1 MPLGDEAP
9 INIDSSIVSNDK
21 LNCTSNCDLKFKY
34 NSSSCVITKQDK
46 YYEIK
51 YDRTNQFPVSFNNNE
66 YKPDYIRIYQPS
78 LHTYDGNKAAAEM
91 LIYHTN
97 NNGETL
103 IICIPIEV
111 GTGGKQSSEITNQI
125 LQNLPKSETEST
137 RPSEITNFNLGDLI
151 PKSGFYTYVASDL
164 FSKKGVVTYVVYHK
178 KNAITV
184 SRDSITS
191 VKDTKRPSAIKK
203 ISVKM
208 ATTNTVY
215 LYNKNGANNSGT
227 DEYYLQCDN
236 TGQDG
241 TILYKGTTPSK
252 DGSVD
257 KKSIGSKSLD
267 WKALTNDPSFKKF
280 IVAIS
285 AIVFT
290 LLLSGIGY
298 VILKLWEKRN
308 KASNTGS
315 GSGAGAGSAA
325 AATADV

>member
-34 NSSSCVITKQDK
+34 NSSSCVITKQDR

-66 YKPDYIRIYQPS
+66 YKPDYIRIYQES
-78 LHTYDGNKAAAEM
+78 LHTYEGNKAAAEM

-97 NNGETL
+97 NSGETL

-111 GTGGKQSSEITNQI
+111 GSSGKQSSDITNQI

-178 KNAITV
+178 KDAITV

-191 VKDTKRPSAIKK
+191 VNDTKRPSAIKR

-208 ATTNTVY
+208 ATTDTVY

-257 KKSIGSKSLD
+257 KKSSGSKSID
-267 WKALTNDPSFKKF
+267 WKSITNDPSFKKL

-298 VILKLWEKRN
+298 VILKLLEKIKKQTDN
-308 KASNTGS
+308 S
-315 GSGAGAGSAA
+315 GGAGAADSG
-325 AATADV
+325 ATAAV

>member
-1 MPLGDEAP
+1 M
-9 INIDSSIVSNDK
+9 
-21 LNCTSNCDLKFKY
+21 
-34 NSSSCVITKQDK
+34 
-46 YYEIK
+46 
-51 YDRTNQFPVSFNNNE
+51 
-66 YKPDYIRIYQPS
+66 
-78 LHTYDGNKAAAEM
+78 
-91 LIYHTN
+91 
-97 NNGETL
+97 
-103 IICIPIEV
+103 
-111 GTGGKQSSEITNQI
+111 
-125 LQNLPKSETEST
+125 
-137 RPSEITNFNLGDLI
+137 
-151 PKSGFYTYVASDL
+151 
-164 FSKKGVVTYVVYHK
+164 VYHK
-178 KNAITV
+178 KDAITV

-257 KKSIGSKSLD
+257 KKSSGSKSID
-267 WKALTNDPSFKKF
+267 WKSITNDPSFKKL

-298 VILKLWEKRN
+298 VILKLLEKIKKQTN
-308 KASNTGS
+308 NSGGADAGS
-315 GSGAGAGSAA
+315 G
-325 AATADV
+325 ATADV